1 MSRTRAT
8 VLFLALAMLGGGG
21 EVPGQTFQI
30 GIVDFYGLRRV
41 SAVEARQALTFKEG
55 DTVDPD
61 DERLAESERR
71 LSALPGVVRAHAGLV
86 CCNAGRAIIFVGV
99 EEKGQA
105 IMHFRAA
112 PRGTARLSADV
123 VKAGDEFVPALI
135 AAVERGDFGEDRSQG
150 HSLNHDPATRAIQER
165 FVSYANR
172 DCANLRLVLRDSS
185 DSMQRALAAQ
195 VLGYVA
201 EKQSVVGDLVD
212 GMSDP
217 SEDVRNNAMRTLL
230 VFAEATPTPTRPV
243 TRVPYRPFVPFLN
256 SPVWTDR
263 NKAAGALAELSKS
276 RNRQLLNTLAREA
289 IASLV
294 EMARWKSKDHAE
306 DAFTILGR
314 IAGFSDEALRAV
326 WDRGERETVIGAA
339 LNRH

>member
-1 MSRTRAT
+1 
-8 VLFLALAMLGGGG
+8 VLFLALAMLGGSG
-21 EVPGQTFQI
+21 ELSGQTFQI

-41 SAVEARQALTFKEG
+41 SAVEARQALALKEG
-55 DTVDPD
+55 DTVGFD

-172 DCANLRLVLRDSS
+172 DRLNLRRVLRDSS
-185 DSMQRALAAQ
+185 DPKHRALAAQ

-201 EKQSVVGDLVD
+201 DKQGVVGDLVD

-276 RNRQLLNTLAREA
+276 RNRQLLSTLAREA
-289 IASLV
+289 ITSLV

-314 IAGFSDEALRAV
+314 IAGFSDEAIRAV
-326 WDRGERETVIGAA
+326 WDRGERESVIGAA